1 MLTDEGHDTGTED
14 DGQDETAYL
23 EQRAAWHR
31 DRASEARED
40 STRALHEKF
49 SRLYAARIQSRTSTF
64 DL

>member
-1 MLTDEGHDTGTED
+1 MKDEDCDMAMDD

-49 SRLYAARIQSRTSTF
+49 SRMYDARIQSRTSTF